1 MSTCG
6 DSKNAQSFLGVKNSG
21 KEATILQQV
30 FRNVLSKGRYFC
42 IFFFLTFWPHHIACG
57 ILVPHPGIRKGGSLN
72 H

>member
-30 FRNVLSKGRYFC
+30 FRNVLSKG
-42 IFFFLTFWPHHIACG
+42 
-57 ILVPHPGIRKGGSLN
+57 
-72 H
+72 